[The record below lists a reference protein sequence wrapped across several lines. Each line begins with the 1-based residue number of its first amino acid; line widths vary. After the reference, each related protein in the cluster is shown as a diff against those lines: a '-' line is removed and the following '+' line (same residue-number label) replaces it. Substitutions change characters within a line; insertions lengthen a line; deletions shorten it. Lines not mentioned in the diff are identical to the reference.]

1 MKQPLYYAILKYMTK
16 VEEASADD
24 VIEALKDEYGH
35 YKAMK
40 KPAVVEALMTG
51 EANGLL
57 EESRYELNKDGD
69 LVVYFRAHEE
79 GAATINSYIPN

>member
-1 MKQPLYYAILKYMTK
+1 MKQPLYYAILKHMTK

-24 VIEALKDEYGH
+24 VIEALKGEYGH
-35 YKAMK
+35 YRALKR
-40 KPAVVEALMTG
+40 PAVVEALMTG

-57 EESRYELNKDGD
+57 EESRYEMNKGGE

-79 GAATINSYIPN
+79 GAATINSYIND